1 MTCRSEQ
8 KLTILVTER
17 PVLQIH
23 GNSVGGLVLESERN
37 IELDPV
43 FLLISCLHLFQSLL
57 EQRLELRRY
66 REDDIGG
73 TVRIPHILLS
83 LDKMLRKC
91 STAFVSISVETDNAL
106 RLGTVA
112 QSLVCQHFLCNIL
125 SIIRRILRL
134 TEH

>member
-1 MTCRSEQ
+1 MQIREYLVPEFQTLAHKNLLVLGSNREETLIGHIVDILDGNQFILQFIEIIDQCPMTCRSEQ

-23 GNSVGGLVLESERN
+23 GNSVRGLVLESERD

-66 REDDIGG
+66 REDDIG
-73 TVRIPHILLS
+73 
-83 LDKMLRKC
+83 
-91 STAFVSISVETDNAL
+91 
-106 RLGTVA
+106 
-112 QSLVCQHFLCNIL
+112 
-125 SIIRRILRL
+125 
-134 TEH
+134 